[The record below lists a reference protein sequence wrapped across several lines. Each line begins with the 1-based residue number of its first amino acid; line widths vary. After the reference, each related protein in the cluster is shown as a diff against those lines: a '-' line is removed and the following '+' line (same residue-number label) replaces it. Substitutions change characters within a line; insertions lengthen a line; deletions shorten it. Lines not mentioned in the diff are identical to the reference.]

1 MSNHL
6 YTIASGGRHI
16 ETRLLYVTNA
26 KYEGDWHS
34 TPHSHHFSEFFYVL
48 GGRGRF
54 LVDTQTF
61 DVEAHDLVIVNPHVS
76 HTEMSRANS
85 PLEYIVLGIE
95 GVCFSFDQPG
105 ADENYRLFHYRDKP
119 SAARQEFLSY
129 LHALLKE
136 AEASEPYGE
145 EVCQNLLE
153 VLMIIMMRHSEF
165 TLSVMPSKRAN
176 VACAQVKRHIDTHF
190 RDALTLEEL
199 AERMLAN
206 PLTDGVTLSGGEPFL
221 QAAECA
227 ALARIAR
234 EKGLNV
240 WTYTGYTY
248 EKLLAE
254 GDPARLELL
263 AATDVL
269 VDGPFWLAEKSYD
282 ALFRGSRN
290 QRLIDVPKSRAAG
303 RAVAWTRRD
312 TLSHFTVPES

>member
-26 KYEGDWHS
+26 KYDGDWHS

-199 AERMLAN
+199 AELVHVN
-206 PLTDGVTLSGGEPFL
+206 KYHLVHTFSTDYGLSPIQYLISRRIEEGKNLLRTTDYSIAQIASFSGFSSQSYFAQTFQKSMGMSPTQYRR
-221 QAAECA
+221 QA
-227 ALARIAR
+227 R
-234 EKGLNV
+234 
-240 WTYTGYTY
+240 
-248 EKLLAE
+248 
-254 GDPARLELL
+254 
-263 AATDVL
+263 
-269 VDGPFWLAEKSYD
+269 S
-282 ALFRGSRN
+282 S
-290 QRLIDVPKSRAAG
+290 
-303 RAVAWTRRD
+303 
-312 TLSHFTVPES
+312 